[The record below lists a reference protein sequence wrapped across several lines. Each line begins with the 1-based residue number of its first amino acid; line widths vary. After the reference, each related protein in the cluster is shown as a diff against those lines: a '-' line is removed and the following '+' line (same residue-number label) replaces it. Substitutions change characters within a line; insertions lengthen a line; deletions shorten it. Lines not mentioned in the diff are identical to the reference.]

1 MPPHSIVKPYIYVRP
16 ETLGSELLLGLYLK
30 FQGRD
35 LKDRNVVKNVVEEEF
50 SFNYTVII

>member
-1 MPPHSIVKPYIYVRP
+1 MYVRP

-35 LKDRNVVKNVVEEEF
+35 LKDRNVVKKCCRGKIL
-50 SFNYTVII
+50 Y